1 MIKQFIFQKL
11 LRCKYHVGFSTANNW
26 SRKYFWRLSSAIKF
40 ADTLPMRGGA
50 SIVWRND
57 HKPMYTARNGIDYS
71 IHPDA
76 NNFNPYQ

>member
-1 MIKQFIFQKL
+1 MIKHFIFRTI

-57 HKPMYTARNGIDYS
+57 HKPMHTARNGIDYS